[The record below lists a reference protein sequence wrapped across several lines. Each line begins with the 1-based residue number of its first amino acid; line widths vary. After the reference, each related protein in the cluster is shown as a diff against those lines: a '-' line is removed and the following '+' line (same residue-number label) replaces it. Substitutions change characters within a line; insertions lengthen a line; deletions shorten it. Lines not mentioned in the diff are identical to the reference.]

1 MINKKY
7 LNISEVSKMLQIEE
21 YKIRYWDSID
31 PKTNNYR
38 IEGISTKSK
47 GGTRYFNKENI
58 KKLEKLKS
66 VLYNGNNQ
74 NYSLKLAEKILSSN
88 NEQNNQKDNKY
99 SNNLNLNNIEKINQI
114 LNKMRLLLNKSKL
127 QYFYKKK
134 SLFINNL
141 N

>member
-31 PKTNNYR
+31 PKTNKYR

-58 KKLEKLKS
+58 KKLEKLKKI
-66 VLYNGNNQ
+66 LYDGNNQ
-74 NYSLKLAEKILSSN
+74 NYSIKLAEKILSSN
-88 NEQNNQKDNKY
+88 NKLSYDKSGNYPYNQNLRNV
-99 SNNLNLNNIEKINQI
+99 EKIEQI
-114 LNKMRLLLNKSKL
+114 LNKMRLLLN
-127 QYFYKKK
+127 
-134 SLFINNL
+134 NNEK
-141 N
+141 

>member
-31 PKTNNYR
+31 PKTNKFR
-38 IEGISTKSK
+38 VEGISTKSK

-66 VLYNGNNQ
+66 ILYDGNNH
-74 NYSLKLAEKILSSN
+74 NYSIRLAEKIISSN
-88 NEQNNQKDNKY
+88 NKFSNNKGDNYPNNQQLHNV
-99 SNNLNLNNIEKINQI
+99 EKIEQI
-114 LNKMRLLLNKSKL
+114 LNKMRLLLDNNKK
-127 QYFYKKK
+127 Q
-134 SLFINNL
+134 
-141 N
+141 